1 MPRVA
6 VIIAIAFSIT
16 LALVVL
22 AFVMKSGGGGGGGL
36 NPALIPAIGAF
47 VGTFASFVAVRGVRR
62 HNRNR
67 PRLGR
72 AETAAHEFGLSY
84 LAKADKSFRSQ
95 FGELPELPRNAT
107 VKHLIR
113 GEFDGRPIT
122 VFQSSYMM
130 YTGQVFMQIA
140 YTVYGVDAADWPVT
154 HITRRNWFG
163 RLALKLGRQSGFLLD
178 NPQFNAR
185 FKVRTESEDF
195 AIALLSPEMQAFMLT
210 KTNVRWRIKD
220 GRVCL
225 CYSGTLKPAR
235 MTASLDRMRQ
245 FWSLVPEELEAW

>member
-1 MPRVA
+1 M
-6 VIIAIAFSIT
+6 
-16 LALVVL
+16 
-22 AFVMKSGGGGGGGL
+22 
-36 NPALIPAIGAF
+36 NPAFIPAIAAF
-47 VGTFASFVAVRGVRR
+47 AGTFASMVAIRGVRR
-62 HNRNR
+62 SRRNR

-72 AETAAHEFGLSY
+72 AETAANELGLSY

-95 FGELPELPRNAT
+95 FGELAELPRNAT
-107 VKHLIR
+107 VKHVMR

-122 VFQSSYMM
+122 IFESSYMM
-130 YTGQVFMQIA
+130 YTGQAFIQIA
-140 YTVYGVDAADWPVT
+140 YTVYAVETADWPVT

-163 RLALKLGRQSGFLLD
+163 RMALKLGRRSGFLLD

-195 AIALLSPEMQAFMLT
+195 AIALLSPQMQAFMLT
-210 KTNVRWRIKD
+210 KTNARWRIKD

-235 MTASLDRMRQ
+235 MTASLDRLRQ
-245 FWSLVPEELEAW
+245 FWELVPDELEAW